1 MAQLIYFD
9 IETVSGHRRYEDL
22 SQSLQGLWDKKCSS
36 WITEEKSS
44 AELYAERAGIYAEF
58 GKIVC
63 ISCGYYTPEHE
74 FITQS
79 FF

>member
-1 MAQLIYFD
+1 MAHIIYFD
-9 IETVSGHRRYEDL
+9 IETVNGQKSYADL
-22 SQSLQGLWDKKCSS
+22 SSSMQVLWDKKCASQ
-36 WITEEKSS
+36 ITEKKFSTD
-44 AELYAERAGIYAEF
+44 LYTERAGIFAEF

-74 FITQS
+74 FLTQS